1 MYTHW
6 EHWWLLLEW
15 VGALSEIGDNW
26 VSCWN
31 NVRCISQMNDVAY
44 FPRLIWCAFFIIYI
58 AGSLNIWIEKLAL
71 VFLWVVWIL
80 LISDVIFLYFF
91 LQPLIQYFKP
101 CWCGNWL
108 NQLWLSWGCLDA
120 TTEQNYPEISFQLK
134 FSRHLWAVQLILWI
148 TFGITGS
155 GRCHRCRCPNKQ
167 SSLTP

>member
-1 MYTHW
+1 MRSASADILYIGVGHRYEYETVISLFNMWKYFIILWLCWSVIVCVLQSGWRTYTYLCYFFFSRQCNPNRIVYTHW

-91 LQPLIQYFKP
+91 
-101 CWCGNWL
+101 C
-108 NQLWLSWGCLDA
+108 
-120 TTEQNYPEISFQLK
+120 
-134 FSRHLWAVQLILWI
+134 
-148 TFGITGS
+148 
-155 GRCHRCRCPNKQ
+155 
-167 SSLTP
+167 SL